1 MVFIVTFLLCYVN
14 FTVYCYKFQW
24 CYRVKVFVP
33 MALNVRAAFMFAM
46 AYFVMPESEIGC

>member
-1 MVFIVTFLLCYVN
+1 MLISLFIVISSN
-14 FTVYCYKFQW
+14 GAI
-24 CYRVKVFVP
+24 RVKVFVP